1 MSEKIAYWGQL
12 FLFYLKRDWKRIILW
27 LVLLGGFAGGFVPAF
42 ETISEE
48 QGLAAMYEVM
58 QNPAMTAIVGDTPI
72 EAVDNYTLGAM
83 YSHLM
88 LLFTSLFSMIVS
100 MLHVISHTRK
110 EEDQGITEYISAFKI
125 GRQANS
131 FAVMVETVLINVLL
145 AIITGLLMIS
155 FNVEGIT
162 AQGSFLLGASV
173 AMAGI
178 IGAVLALVMAQIFP
192 SSSGATG
199 ASIGIAGF
207 LYIVRAGT
215 DIVNVDLSVF
225 NPLGWTYLT
234 YPFTENNWFLLVIAL
249 ILSLFVFGL
258 AFILESGRDMGSGYL
273 PENQGRKNARKTLL
287 SIPGLFIRLN
297 RGIVTSWMLLFI
309 FMGLAYGS
317 IYGEI
322 QTFVESNELI
332 RQMFAQGG
340 TTIEESFT
348 GMITMVIVTLV
359 SILPVV
365 IINKVF
371 TEEKK
376 LHLNQLFSTK
386 VTRTTIYW
394 SNILLAILAGV
405 IGIGISSGLL
415 GVTAISVMEEG
426 GSVIGLNE
434 FLAIGY
440 NQLPGLL
447 FILGIATL
455 LLGWAPKLN
464 MITYVYLGYTFV
476 INYFGNIID
485 FPEWVANTAIQHW
498 IPRMPIEEF
507 DRAVFITITAISLI
521 MMVIGY
527 IGYKRRD
534 LIEEG

>member
-1 MSEKIAYWGQL
+1 MSENIAHWGQL
-12 FLFYLKRDWKRIILW
+12 FAFYVKRDWKRIVLW

-48 QGLAAMYEVM
+48 QGLVAMYEVM

-72 EAVDNYTLGAM
+72 ETVDNYTLGAM

-100 MLHVISHTRK
+100 MLHVISRTRN

-131 FAVMVETVLINVLL
+131 FAVTVETVLINLLL
-145 AIITGLLMIS
+145 AVITGLLMIG

-162 AQGSFLLGASV
+162 VQGSFLLGASV
-173 AMAGI
+173 ATAGI
-178 IGAVLALVMAQIFP
+178 IGAMIALVMAQIFP

-199 ASIGIAGF
+199 ASIGIAGI

-215 DIVNVDLSVF
+215 DIINVDLSVF

-234 YPFTENNWFLLVIAL
+234 YPFAENNWLLLLYAL
-249 ILSLFVFGL
+249 IFSLAVFGL
-258 AFILESGRDMGSGYL
+258 AFMLEGGRDMGTGYL
-273 PENQGRKNARKTLL
+273 PENQGRENARKSLL
-287 SIPGLFIRLN
+287 SVPGLFIRLN
-297 RGIVTSWMLLFI
+297 RGIIASWMLLFI
-309 FMGLAYGS
+309 FMGLSYGA

-322 QTFVESNELI
+322 QTFVESNELL
-332 RQMFAQGG
+332 RQMFVQGG

-359 SILPVV
+359 SILPIV

-386 VTRTTIYW
+386 VTRTIIYW
-394 SNILLAILAGV
+394 TNILLAILAGV

-415 GVTAISVMEEG
+415 GITAISVMEEG
-426 GSVIGLNE
+426 NSVIGLNE

-447 FILGIATL
+447 FIVGIAAL
-455 LLGWAPKLN
+455 FLGWAPRLN
-464 MITYVYLGYTFV
+464 MMTYVYLGYTFL

-485 FPEWVANTAIQHW
+485 FPEWVTNIAIQDW

-507 DRAVFITITAISLI
+507 DGNIFLIITMISLT
-521 MMVIGY
+521 MMVIGA
-527 IGYKRRD
+527 IGYNRRD

>member
-1 MSEKIAYWGQL
+1 MSENIAHWGQL
-12 FLFYLKRDWKRIILW
+12 FAFYLKRDWKRIILW

-58 QNPAMTAIVGDTPI
+58 QNPAMTAIVGNTPI
-72 EAVDNYTLGAM
+72 ETIDQYTLGAM

-110 EEDQGITEYISAFKI
+110 EEDQGIVEYISAFKV

-131 FAVMVETVLINVLL
+131 FAVMVETVLINLLL
-145 AIITGLLMIS
+145 AGVTGLLMIS
-155 FNVEGIT
+155 FNVDGIT
-162 AQGSFLLGASV
+162 VVGSFLLGGSV
-173 AMAGI
+173 AFGGI
-178 IGAVLALVMAQIFP
+178 IGAVIALVMAQIFP

-215 DIVNVDLSVF
+215 DIVNVDLSLF

-234 YPFTENNWFLLVIAL
+234 YPFTENNWSLLVFAFIF
-249 ILSLFVFGL
+249 SLVVFGL
-258 AFILESGRDMGSGYL
+258 AFALERGRDMGTGYL
-273 PENQGRKNARKTLL
+273 PENQGRENARNSLL

-297 RGIVTSWMLLFI
+297 LGIVVSWMMLFI
-309 FMGLAYGS
+309 FMGLSYGS

-322 QTFVESNELI
+322 QTFVESNELL

-340 TTIEESFT
+340 TTIEGSFT
-348 GMITMVIVTLV
+348 GMITMVIATLV
-359 SILPVV
+359 SILPIVMV
-365 IINKVF
+365 NKLYK
-371 TEEKK
+371 EEKQ

-386 VTRTTIYW
+386 VTRANIYW
-394 SNILLAILAGV
+394 TNIILAILAGA
-405 IGIGISSGLL
+405 IGIGISTGLL
-415 GVTAISVMEEG
+415 GIIAISVMEEG
-426 GSVIGLNE
+426 SSAISLTE
-434 FLAIGY
+434 FLVVGY

-447 FILGIATL
+447 FITGIAAL
-455 LLGWAPKLN
+455 FLGWAPKLN
-464 MITYVYLGYTFV
+464 KITYVYLGYTFI
-476 INYFGNIID
+476 INYFGNIVD
-485 FPEWVANTAIQHW
+485 FPEWVTNIAIQDW
-498 IPRMPIEEF
+498 IPRMPMEEF
-507 DRAVFITITAISLI
+507 DGVVFVTITVISLI
-521 MMVIGY
+521 MMMVGY
-527 IGYKRRD
+527 MGYKRRD

>member
-1 MSEKIAYWGQL
+1 MSENIAHWGQL
-12 FLFYLKRDWKRIILW
+12 FAFYVKRDWKRIVLW

-48 QGLAAMYEVM
+48 QGLVAMYEVM

-72 EAVDNYTLGAM
+72 ETVDNYTLGAM

-100 MLHVISHTRK
+100 MLHVISRTRN

-131 FAVMVETVLINVLL
+131 FAVTVETVLINLLL
-145 AIITGLLMIS
+145 AVITGLLMIG

-162 AQGSFLLGASV
+162 VQGSFLLGASV
-173 AMAGI
+173 ATAGI
-178 IGAVLALVMAQIFP
+178 IGAMIALVMAQIFP

-199 ASIGIAGF
+199 ASIGIAGI

-215 DIVNVDLSVF
+215 DIINVDLSVF

-234 YPFTENNWFLLVIAL
+234 YPFAENNWLLLLYAL
-249 ILSLFVFGL
+249 IFSLAVFGL
-258 AFILESGRDMGSGYL
+258 AFMLEGGRDMGTGYL
-273 PENQGRKNARKTLL
+273 PENQGRENARKSLL
-287 SIPGLFIRLN
+287 SVPGLFIRLN
-297 RGIVTSWMLLFI
+297 RGIIASWMLLFI
-309 FMGLAYGS
+309 FMGLSYGA

-322 QTFVESNELI
+322 QTFVESNELL
-332 RQMFAQGG
+332 RQMFVQGG

-359 SILPVV
+359 SILPIV

-386 VTRTTIYW
+386 VTRTIIYW
-394 SNILLAILAGV
+394 TNILLAILAGV

-415 GVTAISVMEEG
+415 GITAISVMEEG
-426 GSVIGLNE
+426 NSVIGLNE

-447 FILGIATL
+447 FIVGIAAL
-455 LLGWAPKLN
+455 FLGWAPRLN
-464 MITYVYLGYTFV
+464 MMTYVYLGYTFV

-485 FPEWVANTAIQHW
+485 FPEWVTNIAIQDW

-507 DRAVFITITAISLI
+507 DGNIFLIITMISLT
-521 MMVIGY
+521 MMVIGA
-527 IGYKRRD
+527 IGYNRRD